1 MMKIF
6 SSSQIRAC
14 DEFMINNES
23 VSILHLMER
32 VAQGCLDYIVHTF
45 QKSETI
51 YVFCGNGN
59 NGGDGFAL
67 ARLLYLKGFDVEVY
81 IDKSQKKFSKDAQ
94 INFNSLKETL
104 GISVFDFTEL
114 DPAAISVSSVIVDA
128 LFGSG
133 LNRKIEGKYADVI
146 SKLNAIDAHKIAL
159 DIPSGIYA
167 DENLPI
173 DSVIFKADVT
183 LSFQFYKKS
192 FLHQETGRFCG
203 KIVVLNIGLSK
214 DCILE
219 TETQNYVVYDEDA
232 LKMYQPR
239 ENFSHKGH
247 YGKTGIIA
255 GSYGKIG
262 AAVLATK
269 AASRAGSGLTFSI
282 APKCG
287 YEVLQTTCPEAMFI
301 SGGQDFIHD
310 FNVEEDIIYGI
321 GPGLGT
327 NPETEKSF
335 LKFLKNYKK
344 PLVLDA
350 DALNILSGDLKNLK
364 LVPEKSIIT
373 PHPKEFARLFGESE
387 DSFKRLELARLKA
400 KEFNIY
406 IVLKDHHTQTITPE
420 GDVFYNITGN
430 SGLAKGGSGDV
441 LLGIVTSLLS
451 QGYSS
456 KEAAIFGVWL
466 HGKAA
471 DVAAGIYSKEAMLA
485 SDVIK
490 CLSEVFNFLENK
502 KGRF

>member
-1 MMKIF
+1 MKIF
-6 SSSQIRAC
+6 SSLQIRAC

-23 VSILHLMER
+23 ISILHLMER
-32 VAQGCLDYIVHTF
+32 VAQSCLDYIVHAF

-81 IDKSQKKFSKDAQ
+81 IDKSQKKLSKDAQ

-104 GISVFDFTEL
+104 GGSIFDFTDL
-114 DPAAISVSSVIVDA
+114 DPAAISISSVIVDA

-133 LNRKIEGKYADVI
+133 LNRKIEGKYAEVI
-146 SKLNAIDAHKIAL
+146 RKLNAIDAHKIAI

-167 DENLPI
+167 DDNLPE
-173 DSVIFKADVT
+173 DSVVFKADVT

-192 FLHQETGRFCG
+192 FLHPETGRFCG

-219 TETQNYVVYDEDA
+219 TETQNFVVYDEDA
-232 LKMYQPR
+232 LQIYQPR
-239 ENFSHKGH
+239 EDFSHKGH
-247 YGKTGIIA
+247 YGKSAIVA

-269 AASRAGSGLTFSI
+269 AASRAGSGLAFSI
-282 APKCG
+282 APNCG
-287 YEVLQTTCPEAMFI
+287 YEVLQSTCPEAMFI
-301 SGGQDFIHD
+301 SGGQDFIHH
-310 FNVEEDIIYGI
+310 FNIEEDFTYGI

-327 NPETEKSF
+327 NSETEKSF
-335 LKFLKNYKK
+335 LEFLKNYKK

-350 DALNILSGDLKNLK
+350 DALNILSRDHINLQFIPK
-364 LVPEKSIIT
+364 ESIIT
-373 PHPKEFARLFGESE
+373 PHPKEFTRLFGESD
-387 DSFKRLELARLKA
+387 DSFKRLELARRKA

-441 LLGIVTSLLS
+441 LLGIVTSLLA

-456 KEAAIFGVWL
+456 RDAAVFGVWL

-471 DVAAGIYSKEAMLA
+471 DIAMETYSKEAMLA